1 MRFLHNN
8 TGYYLKEVKTLVRR
22 DISSN
27 LLSVISLAF
36 IFFILAL
43 VFSLGLSSNFMITQ
57 IEEQAEISVYFEE
70 DVNLNRLREDLLSI
84 PGVTDVISVD
94 AKTAKDEMTEV
105 LGSDSRIVELFDHNP
120 FSPYLDVAIQLDS
133 VDEISK
139 KAASLEGVELVRDNK
154 EVLQK
159 LQEISGIIRIL
170 GLFILISVSIATLV
184 ITSHLIR
191 QGVYLNR
198 DSIGTLKLLGAPD
211 GFIYRPF
218 LVNGLL
224 TALIAGLIS
233 LVLTYFSTN
242 YLYGQVTGSLPFIV
256 LPNFS
261 EHMTTLIVFTISLS
275 VLLGIFGGMMGIK
288 STKPKN
294 N

>member
-1 MRFLHNN
+1 MGFLHNN
-8 TGYYLKEVKTLVRR
+8 IGYYLKEVKTLVKR

-43 VFSLGLSSNFMITQ
+43 VFSLGVSSSFMIRQ
-57 IEEQAEISVYFEE
+57 IEDQAEISVYY
-70 DVNLNRLREDLLSI
+70 REDASLDSLIEALNTI
-84 PGVTDVISVD
+84 PGVTEITPVD
-94 AKTAKDEMTEV
+94 EETARNQMIKI
-105 LGSDSRIVELFDHNP
+105 LGSESRIVELFDHNP
-120 FSPYLDVAIQLDS
+120 FSPYLDVTIQLES
-133 VDEISK
+133 VDEISDRT
-139 KAASLEGVELVRDNK
+139 ASLEGVELVRDNK

-159 LQEISGIIRIL
+159 LQEISGIIRII

-218 LVNGLL
+218 LVNGMLTSLL
-224 TALIAGLIS
+224 AGLLS
-233 LVLTYFSTN
+233 LIMTYFSTS
-242 YLYGQVTGSLPFIV
+242 YLYGQVSGSLPFIV
-256 LPNFS
+256 LPSFS
-261 EHMTTLIVFTISLS
+261 QHMSTLMIFTLSLS
-275 VLLGIFGGMMGIK
+275 ILLGIFGGLMGIK

-294 N
+294 T

>member
-1 MRFLHNN
+1 MKLLHNN
-8 TGYYLKEVKTLVRR
+8 MGYYLKEVKTLVKR

-43 VFSLGLSSNFMITQ
+43 VLSLGISSDFMITQ
-57 IEEQAEISVYFEE
+57 IEDQAEISIYYTE
-70 DVNLNRLREDLLSI
+70 DANMGDLIENLLSI
-84 PGVTDVISVD
+84 PGVTDVIPVD
-94 AKTAKDEMTEV
+94 EETAKEEMTQI
-105 LGSDSRIVELFDHNP
+105 LGSESRIVDLFDHNP
-120 FSPYLDVAIQLDS
+120 FSPYLDVAIQLES
-133 VDEISK
+133 VDEISE
-139 KAASLEGVELVRDNK
+139 KASSLDGVELIRDNK

-159 LQEISGIIRIL
+159 LQEISGIIRLI
-170 GLFILISVSIATLV
+170 GFFILLSVSIATLV

-218 LVNGLL
+218 LVNGML
-224 TALIAGLIS
+224 TSLMAGMLS
-233 LVLTYFSTN
+233 LVLTYFSTR
-242 YLYGQVTGSLPFIV
+242 YLFSQLSGSLPFIV
-256 LPNFS
+256 LPGFTD
-261 EHMTTLIVFTISLS
+261 HMTTLVVFTLSLS
-275 VLLGIFGGMMGIK
+275 VLLGIFGGLMGIK

>member
-1 MRFLHNN
+1 MGFLHNN
-8 TGYYLKEVKTLVRR
+8 IGYYLKEVKTLVRR

-43 VFSLGLSSNFMITQ
+43 VFSLGLSSNFLITQ
-57 IEEQAEISVYFEE
+57 IEEQAEISIYYEE
-70 DVNLNRLREDLLSI
+70 NVNLDSLREDLLSI
-84 PGVTDVISVD
+84 PGVADVIPVD
-94 AKTAKDEMTEV
+94 AKTAKDEMIQV

-133 VDEISK
+133 VDEISE
-139 KAASLEGVELVRDNK
+139 KASSLEGVELVRDNK

-159 LQEISGIIRIL
+159 LQEISGIIRII

-211 GFIYRPF
+211 GFIYKPF
-218 LVNGLL
+218 LVNGILTSLL
-224 TALIAGLIS
+224 AGMIS
-233 LVLTYFSTN
+233 LVMTYFSTR
-242 YLYGQVTGSLPFIV
+242 YLYGQLSGSLPFIV
-256 LPNFS
+256 LPSFS
-261 EHMTTLIVFTISLS
+261 QHMTTLVVFTISLS
-275 VLLGIFGGMMGIK
+275 LLLGIFGGLMGIK

>member
-1 MRFLHNN
+1 MGFLHNN
-8 TGYYLKEVKTLVRR
+8 IGYYLKEVKTLVKR

-57 IEEQAEISVYFEE
+57 IEEQAEISIYYTE
-70 DVNLNRLREDLLSI
+70 DANLDSLIEDLRLI
-84 PGVTDVISVD
+84 PGVTDVIPV
-94 AKTAKDEMTEV
+94 DEMTAKEEMTQI
-105 LGSDSRIVELFDHNP
+105 LGSESRIVDLFDHNP
-120 FSPYLDVAIQLDS
+120 FSPYLDVAIQLES
-133 VDEISK
+133 VDAISEM
-139 KAASLEGVELVRDNK
+139 AATINGVEQVRDNK

-159 LQEISGIIRIL
+159 LQEISGIIRII
-170 GLFILISVSIATLV
+170 GLFILLSVSIATLV

-218 LVNGLL
+218 LVNGILTSLL
-224 TALIAGLIS
+224 AGLLS
-233 LVLTYFSTN
+233 LVMTYFSTS
-242 YLYGQVTGSLPFIV
+242 YLYKQLSGSLPFIV
-256 LPNFS
+256 LPSFS
-261 EHMTTLIVFTISLS
+261 EHMSTLILYTLFLS
-275 VLLGIFGGMMGIK
+275 ILLGIFGGLMGIK